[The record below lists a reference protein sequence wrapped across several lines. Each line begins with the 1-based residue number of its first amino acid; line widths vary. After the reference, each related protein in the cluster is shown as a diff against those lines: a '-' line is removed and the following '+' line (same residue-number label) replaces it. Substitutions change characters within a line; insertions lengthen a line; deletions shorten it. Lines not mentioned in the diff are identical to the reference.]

1 MKLQVMKGQI
11 ICIMRSSNSFGE
23 KTPLKTCKNEIAG
36 NERSDYLHNALV

>member
-1 MKLQVMKGQI
+1 MSVAKVGNNNRFKGVFWQ
-11 ICIMRSSNSFGE
+11 